1 MLDQNFLKNITVLY
15 VEDEEHIRDSMNTVF
30 TKLFKKVVMATNGQ
44 DGYDKFRLHTQK
56 NIYFDIVIS
65 DINMPDMN
73 GLDMIEKIREIDK
86 DIPIVLTT
94 AHSDSEYFLEAI
106 NHNVFHYAIKPIK
119 VKQLALAIQ
128 DATKKYLNTK
138 IIETKQAENERYLDI
153 IEQVAIVSKTDL
165 SANITFVN
173 DIYCQASGYTKDELI
188 GSNQRIIRHE
198 DMPTVFFDTLWNSLR
213 AKQVWKGKIKNKAK
227 DGSVYFINATIFPVF
242 DQTGEN
248 VIEYMAVGFLIT
260 EEEMEKREY
269 QKKVIQN
276 IKESKVTQSEL
287 KQQIKE
293 LEYRLSLSDNV
304 NIVFEKLESEK
315 RKTSRLLTQVDHYE
329 KLIEKKVHEL
339 DEYKVKTNKQIIA
352 YNEENHKLSDQVSG
366 EKKEFDKLK
375 DETKQQS
382 AEIQRLNRFIKEQEA
397 KISDLED
404 VIKYREAELEISKD
418 KQNS

>member
-1 MLDQNFLKNITVLY
+1 VLDQNFLKNITVLY

-260 EEEMEKREY
+260 EEEMEK
-269 QKKVIQN
+269 KGIP
-276 IKESKVTQSEL
+276 KEGYSK
-287 KQQIKE
+287 
-293 LEYRLSLSDNV
+293 Y
-304 NIVFEKLESEK
+304 
-315 RKTSRLLTQVDHYE
+315 
-329 KLIEKKVHEL
+329 
-339 DEYKVKTNKQIIA
+339 
-352 YNEENHKLSDQVSG
+352 
-366 EKKEFDKLK
+366 
-375 DETKQQS
+375 
-382 AEIQRLNRFIKEQEA
+382 
-397 KISDLED
+397 
-404 VIKYREAELEISKD
+404 
-418 KQNS
+418 